1 MEEFRCKLWNI
12 ILLDKELEEEE
23 RLDFGFVSCKG
34 GGRVRFSDN
43 HILIYSYSQAFGRAD
58 HSKAK
63 EIIKRSYPDYE
74 ITVDKAAD
82 DY

>member
-1 MEEFRCKLWNI
+1 MKI
-12 ILLDKELEEEE
+12 IEKELEVEE

-34 GGRVRFSDN
+34 GGRVRFSDK

-58 HSKAK
+58 HNKAK
-63 EIIKRSYPDYE
+63 EIIQRAYPEYE
-74 ITVDKAAD
+74 ITVDKVGD